1 MHPFIHSCIHSFIPS
16 FLHAFVHL
24 LSLHAFHCIPLQSI
38 PFHVIHVIHFVFLSF
53 FPSVFLSFFLSC
65 CFLSFCLSVFHSLF
79 LSFIHSFIHHSFML
93 SFFHS
98 FISFHFISVH
108 VIHSFMYAFDLFIH
122 VFIHSFIQSINSIQF
137 YQFIC
142 SFIHS
147 LIPSFIHSFI
157 HVHPFRSIS
166 LHFISFIHLH
176 IFWRSWQPPS
186 VGMTEGKS
194 LKARTWLL
202 PKQSSCW
209 NMSRKHPNTLSDMC
223 LQKHEHVQ
231 KPTKKLFVGCP
242 NQKHSWDELFKQ
254 MVWWSRFRL
263 VLRLLDATALKQII
277 PDRFNAVHSV
287 VLYFFTETHSPLRK
301 FHLQHITRVWIPRHS
316 SPWQG
321 LDEYTSF
328 FPTDFNILQ
337 CYRVWR
343 HISCTSHH

>member
-1 MHPFIHSCIHSFIPS
+1 MHSFIYYHFMPSTAFHSNPFHSMSFMSFILSFFHSFLLSFFPSFFLAVFFLSVFLSFILCFFLSFIHSSFFHAVILSFFHFISFYFSSCHSFIHVRIRFIHSCIHS
-16 FLHAFVHL
+16 
-24 LSLHAFHCIPLQSI
+24 
-38 PFHVIHVIHFVFLSF
+38 
-53 FPSVFLSFFLSC
+53 
-65 CFLSFCLSVFHSLF
+65 
-79 LSFIHSFIHHSFML
+79 
-93 SFFHS
+93 
-98 FISFHFISVH
+98 
-108 VIHSFMYAFDLFIH
+108 
-122 VFIHSFIQSINSIQF
+122 FIHSFIQSINSIQF

>member
-79 LSFIHSFIHHSFML
+79 LSFIHSFML